1 MSYKN
6 EWFLLEADDDID
18 EIEHREPTEE
28 FLFYRAVAAGDV
40 DKVKQNCEQGRFV
53 EGEGVGVLSR
63 NPVVNLKYHF
73 VITTAMITRLC
84 RQNGMELEQAFRL
97 SDFYIQ
103 KLDDIHT
110 GEEVHRLHDEMVMDY
125 AEKMRKYSRSDTNS
139 KHINACK
146 EYIYSH
152 IKERITIED
161 LADELGVSSGYLSR
175 LFKKETGVS
184 VSAYIR
190 SQKIDMAKNLLRFSD
205 YSMIEIANRL
215 SFSSQSHFIQQF
227 REVVGMTPKNIV
239 TSIIW
244 FSGILNL
251 RDCIWTDDTERVRDK
266 YVFWEKYRDTVVI
279 CTVSRYFY
287 IVRRTSLFS
296 ASNSSGI

>member
-1 MSYKN
+1 MRYQD
-6 EWFLLEADDDID
+6 EWLLFEAGDDID
-18 EIEHREPTEE
+18 EIEHRPPTEE
-28 FLFYRAVAAGDV
+28 FLFYRAVASGDV
-40 DKVKQNCEQGRFV
+40 DAVRKNCEQGRFV
-53 EGEGVGVLSR
+53 ESEGVGVLSR
-63 NPVVNLKYHF
+63 NPVTNLKYHF

-84 RQNGMELEQAFRL
+84 RENGMELEQAFRL

-110 GEEVHRLHDEMVMDY
+110 IQGVQRLHDEMVIDY
-125 AEKMRKYSRSDTNS
+125 TEKMRRYFRTDTNS

-161 LADELGVSSGYLSR
+161 LADEFGVSASYLSR

-190 SQKIDMAKNLLRFSD
+190 EQKMEVAKNLLRFSD

-227 REVVGMTPKNIV
+227 REAVGVTPK
-239 TSIIW
+239 
-244 FSGILNL
+244 
-251 RDCIWTDDTERVRDK
+251 
-266 YVFWEKYRDTVVI
+266 KYRDEHYMIQWDTDI
-279 CTVSRYFY
+279 ADDKKQS
-287 IVRRTSLFS
+287 
-296 ASNSSGI
+296 

>member
-1 MSYKN
+1 MRYQD
-6 EWFLLEADDDID
+6 EWLLFEAGDDID
-18 EIEHREPTEE
+18 EIEHRPPTEE
-28 FLFYRAVAAGDV
+28 FLFYRAVASGDV
-40 DKVKQNCEQGRFV
+40 DAVRKNCEQGRFV
-53 EGEGVGVLSR
+53 ESEGVGVLSR
-63 NPVVNLKYHF
+63 NPVTNLKYHF

-84 RQNGMELEQAFRL
+84 RENGMELEQAFRL

-110 GEEVHRLHDEMVMDY
+110 IQGVQRLHDEMVIDY
-125 AEKMRKYSRSDTNS
+125 TEKMRRYLRTDTNS

-161 LADELGVSSGYLSR
+161 LADEFGVSASYLSR

-190 SQKIDMAKNLLRFSD
+190 EQKMEVAKNLLRFSD

-227 REVVGMTPKNIV
+227 REAVGVTPK
-239 TSIIW
+239 
-244 FSGILNL
+244 
-251 RDCIWTDDTERVRDK
+251 
-266 YVFWEKYRDTVVI
+266 KYRDEHYMIQWDTDI
-279 CTVSRYFY
+279 ADDKKQS
-287 IVRRTSLFS
+287 
-296 ASNSSGI
+296 